1 MAKNIVNITMAVVGL
16 TLLAAPTEVVLGVK
30 ETELIRIDYE
40 QIVLEKNPWIGKLK
54 DLRHLTRSNFRFYNC
69 DYEQT

>member
-54 DLRHLTRSNFRFYNC
+54 DLRHLTRSSFRSYNC